1 MGSTISEPIRD
12 PGTQVSPM
20 YPHDFTGISFNDPDI
35 HVNPHEASS
44 MIERYSSFLE
54 LLTANTA
61 KGMVMP
67 PIREYA
73 PPPPASAL
81 LMRPRDVSPTPSS
94 ISENARGQLI
104 LVAMPAYN
112 EESTIAKVILGVRK
126 HVKHV
131 LVVDDGS
138 NDATAEIAEAL
149 GALVIRHH
157 ENRGYG
163 GALQT
168 IFKTAKELAA
178 DALVILDSDGQHNPD
193 EIPSLLK
200 PLKEG
205 IDVVIGSRFIGK
217 NGNHIPA
224 YRVVGMKILDTAT
237 KFAGNL
243 DVTDTQSGFRAY
255 GKEAIATIK
264 VSGDGMSAG
273 SEILLQAQDHNLS
286 VAEVPISVRYDVRN
300 GSKKNP
306 ISHGLD
312 VLGHIIGIIGYK
324 RPLISFGVPGAVLT
338 LFGAGTTIFTI
349 TELYTGGAFHS
360 VLFVIGITSLILGL
374 LLVTTSLILN
384 SLVQVMRV
392 DKHAV

>member
-1 MGSTISEPIRD
+1 
-12 PGTQVSPM
+12 
-20 YPHDFTGISFNDPDI
+20 
-35 HVNPHEASS
+35 

-54 LLTANTA
+54 LLNANSA
-61 KGMVMP
+61 KSMMRP
-67 PIREYA
+67 PVQEY
-73 PPPPASAL
+73 PPPPVATYPGI
-81 LMRPRDVSPTPSS
+81 RQRDVSPIHST

-104 LVAMPAYN
+104 IAAMPAYN
-112 EESTIAKVILGVRK
+112 EESTIAKVILKVRK
-126 HVKHV
+126 YVKHV
-131 LVVDDGS
+131 IVVDDGS

-149 GALVIRHH
+149 GAIVIRHP

-163 GALQT
+163 SALQT
-168 IFKTAKELAA
+168 IFKTARDLDA

-193 EIPSLLK
+193 DIPSLMK

-205 IDVVIGSRFIGK
+205 IDIVIGSRFIGK

-255 GKEAIATIK
+255 GREAIRSIK

-273 SEILLQAQDHNLS
+273 SEILLQIQDHHFSL
-286 VAEVPISVRYDVRN
+286 AEVPISVRYDVRN

-312 VLGHIIGIIGYK
+312 VLSNIIGIIGYK
-324 RPLISFGVPGAVLT
+324 RPLITFGVPGGLLT
-338 LFGAGTTIFTI
+338 IFGASTTLYTV
-349 TELYTGGAFHS
+349 TELYTGGPFHS
-360 VLFVIGITSLILGL
+360 VMFISGITSLILGL

-384 SLVQVMRV
+384 SLVQVMMM
-392 DKHAV
+392 DK